1 MLHAIRKRMQEEQGF
16 TLIELLVV
24 ILIIGILAAIA
35 IPSFL
40 SQKDK
45 ANDAAAKSYVRNMQT
60 AEETYFTD
68 NNAYAPNTAALVTI
82 EPALAEY
89 PDGVA
94 ADVAATPNANG
105 FVVSA
110 KSKGSSGVT
119 YTITK
124 DITKQP
130 PVARSCDKASTG
142 GCNANKT
149 W

>member
-1 MLHAIRKRMQEEQGF
+1 MLNALRRRVGDERGF

-45 ANDAAAKSYVRNMQT
+45 ANDASAKSYTRNMQT
-60 AEETYFTD
+60 AEETYYTD
-68 NNAYAPNTAALVTI
+68 NNAYAPNVAALVAI
-82 EPALAEY
+82 EPALANY

-94 ADVAATPNANG
+94 GDVSAATTG
-105 FVVSA
+105 QDFTISA
-110 KSKGSSGVT
+110 KSKGSGGVT
-119 YTITK
+119 YTINRTGAGV
-124 DITKQP
+124 ITRTCAP
-130 PVARSCDKASTG
+130 TGSG
-142 GCNANKT
+142 GCPGSGN

>member
-1 MLHAIRKRMQEEQGF
+1 MLHAIRNRINEERGF

-40 SQKDK
+40 NQKDK

-60 AEETYFTD
+60 ADETYFTD
-68 NNAYAPNTAALVTI
+68 NNTYAPDVATLVGV
-82 EPALAEY
+82 ESSLSQY

-94 ADVAATPNANG
+94 ADVSASGNTTG
-105 FVVSA
+105 YVLSA
-110 KSKGSSGVT
+110 KSAGSSGVV
-119 YTITK
+119 YRVTK
-124 DITKQP
+124 SGST
-130 PVARSCDKASTG
+130 VTRSCLPVSTG
-142 GCNANKT
+142 GCNAGGS

>member
-1 MLHAIRKRMQEEQGF
+1 MLHAIRNRINEERGF

-40 SQKDK
+40 NQKDK

-68 NNAYAPNTAALVTI
+68 NNAYAPDVAALVTV
-82 EPALAEY
+82 ESSLSDY
-89 PDGVA
+89 PTGNA
-94 ADVAATPNANG
+94 GDVSATPSATG
-105 FVVSA
+105 FTISA
-110 KSKGSSGVT
+110 KSKGASGVT

-124 DITKQP
+124 TGST
-130 PVARSCDKASTG
+130 VTRSCDRASVG
-142 GCNANKT
+142 GCSATRT

>member
-1 MLHAIRKRMQEEQGF
+1 MLHAIRRRVQEEQGF

-68 NNAYAPNTAALVTI
+68 NNAYAPNVAALVTI
-82 EPALAEY
+82 ESALAQY

-94 ADVAATPNANG
+94 ADVTATPNANG
-105 FVVSA
+105 YVISA
-110 KSKGSSGVT
+110 KSKGSSGVV
-119 YTITK
+119 YTLTK
-124 DITKQP
+124 DSTATP
-130 PVARSCDKASTG
+130 PVSHTCAPASKG
-142 GCNANKT
+142 GCNAGST

>member
-1 MLHAIRKRMQEEQGF
+1 MLHAIRNRMRNDQGF

-45 ANDAAAKSYVRNMQT
+45 GNDAVAKSYVRNMQT

-68 NNAYAPNTAALVTI
+68 NSAYAPNTAALVTI
-82 EPALAEY
+82 EPALAQY

-94 ADVAATPNANG
+94 ADVTATANANG
-105 FVVSA
+105 FVVAA

-119 YTITK
+119 YTITR
-124 DITKQP
+124 DNTQSP
-130 PVARSCDKASTG
+130 PVSRTCDKASTG
-142 GCNANKT
+142 GCSAGKT

>member
-1 MLHAIRKRMQEEQGF
+1 MLHTLRQRAKDEQGF

-35 IPSFL
+35 IPSFI

-45 ANDAAAKSYVRNMQT
+45 ANDASAKSYVRNMQT

-68 NNAYAPNTAALVTI
+68 NNQYAPNPAALVAI
-82 EPALAEY
+82 EPSLANY

-94 ADVAATPNANG
+94 GDVTAATTAG
-105 FVVSA
+105 SDFTISA
-110 KSKGSSGVT
+110 KSKGASGVV
-119 YTITK
+119 YTISRTATGVISRTCAPGGK
-124 DITKQP
+124 GGCP
-130 PVARSCDKASTG
+130 AST
-142 GCNANKT
+142 N